1 MDFKVL
7 YFSSLNRDQL
17 YDLIHLRIKVFVVEQ
32 SCPYQ
37 DLDELDRLSFH
48 IFGTLNDNTI
58 AVGRIIP
65 YDKVRKVV
73 IGRIAVDEKYR
84 GKGYAKKMMKEVIK
98 FIIKEFP
105 DFKMEL
111 SAQTYLLDFYNS
123 LGFISSGDEYLED
136 GIPHIYMSKS
146 VKLDS

>member
-1 MDFKVL
+1 M
-7 YFSSLNRDQL
+7 
-17 YDLIHLRIKVFVVEQ
+17 FVVEQ

-37 DLDELDRLSFH
+37 DLDELDRISFH
-48 IFGTLNDNTI
+48 IFGTFNDNTI

-65 YDKVRKVV
+65 YNNDRKVV

-84 GKGYAKKMMKEVIK
+84 RKGYARKMMKEIIK

-105 DFKMEL
+105 DFKIEL
-111 SAQTYLLDFYNS
+111 SAQTYLLGFYNS
-123 LGFISSGDEYLED
+123 LGFISIGDEYLED

-146 VKLDS
+146 VKIDS